1 MCWSSPGSVIGVLFC
16 LMLPRFISGLGHVGT
31 FMMTFSLAL
40 EYVGP
45 KYRTLFGI
53 LIETPFAMGG
63 LVVGLVSWAGIR
75 DWQLLS
81 LVLSAPNLLLLS
93 YWWLLPESPR
103 WLIATN
109 QTEHLM
115 KVLQNAADTNKKTL
129 PSLIEDTSSQKSS
142 GSKASMLDL
151 FRPATIL
158 IRSTVM
164 FFNWLVATMC
174 YYGLT
179 SAAAT
184 LTPDLYVNFLL
195 AIFVEVHILFD
206 YTCVCIISYVRF
218 PRILPSC

>member
-1 MCWSSPGSVIGVLFC
+1 MCS
-16 LMLPRFISGLGHVGT
+16 RFLSGLGHVGT
-31 FMMTFSLAL
+31 FMMAFSLAL

-63 LVVGLVSWAGIR
+63 LIVGLVSWAGVR

-103 WLIATN
+103 WLIAAN
-109 QTEHLM
+109 KTEHLM
-115 KVLQNAADTNKKTL
+115 KVLQDAADTNKKVL
-129 PSLIEDTSSQKSS
+129 PNLIENKSSQKTS
-142 GSKASMLDL
+142 GPKASMLDL
-151 FRPATIL
+151 FRPGKIL
-158 IRSTVM
+158 IRSSVM
-164 FFNWLVATMC
+164 FFNWLVVTMC

-184 LTPDLYVNFLL
+184 LTPDLYINFML
-195 AIFVEVHILFD
+195 AILVEVQILLTFL
-206 YTCVCIISYVRF
+206 CIHLI
-218 PRILPSC
+218 I